1 MSSLHPLIATAQR
14 QRSILILLLSSMFS
28 KSLYQEW
35 FSNVRGDLLAGLVV
49 ALALIPEAIAFS
61 IIAGVDPKVGL
72 YASFCIAVVI
82 AFAGGRPGMI
92 SAATGAMAL
101 VMVTLVKEYGLQYL
115 LAATLLTGVL
125 QILAGLL
132 KLGGLMRFVS
142 RSVVTGFVNALA
154 ILIFMAQLPELIN
167 VSWVVYVMTAA
178 GLGIIYLLPYVTK
191 AVPSPL
197 VCIVLLT
204 AISIPLGLD
213 IRTVGDMGELPDS
226 LPVFLLPDVPFNLD
240 TLLIILP
247 YSATLAVVGLLES
260 MMTATIVDD
269 LTDTPSDKNRECAGQ
284 GIANIAAGFMGGM
297 AGCAMIG
304 QSVIN
309 VKSGGRGRLSA
320 LTAGTVLLILVV
332 FLGPWVQQIPMAA
345 LVAVMIMVSI
355 GTFDWASIKNLRTH
369 PKSSSIV
376 MLSTVAVTVLT
387 HDLAKGVFVGVLLS
401 ALFFAAKVGRLFRVE
416 STVDESGMHRSYRV
430 RGQVFFASSGSF
442 VDAFDFKE
450 ALDRVTIDVT
460 EADFWDITAVHSLDK
475 VLLKFKREGTIVD
488 VIGMNEASATLVD
501 RYGIQDKADAD
512 VGLSGH

>member
-1 MSSLHPLIATAQR
+1 MLTKSLH
-14 QRSILILLLSSMFS
+14 
-28 KSLYQEW
+28 QEW

-101 VMVTLVKEYGLQYL
+101 VMVTLVKEHGLQYL
-115 LAATLLTGVL
+115 LAATLLTGVF
-125 QILAGLL
+125 QILAGAL

-167 VSWVVYVMTAA
+167 VTWVVYAMTAA
-178 GLGIIYLLPYVTK
+178 GLGIIYLFPYLTK
-191 AVPSPL
+191 SIPSPL

-204 AISIPLGLD
+204 AVAMMLDLD

-226 LPVFLLPDVPFNLD
+226 LPIFLLPQVPLNWE
-240 TLLIILP
+240 TLAIILP
-247 YSATLAVVGLLES
+247 YSLTLAVVGLLES

-269 LTDTPSDKNRECAGQ
+269 LTDTTSNKNRECAGQ
-284 GIANIAAGFMGGM
+284 GVANIASGLLGGM

-309 VKSGGRGRLSA
+309 VKSGGRGRLST

-332 FLGPWVQQIPMAA
+332 FLGPWVKQIPMAA

-355 GTFDWASIKNLRTH
+355 GTFSWESVRNLRTH

-376 MLSTVAVTVLT
+376 MVATVIVVVAT

-401 ALFFAAKVGRLFRVE
+401 ALFFAAKVGRLLQVRSELVQE
-416 STVDESGMHRSYRV
+416 SRHRTYVAS
-430 RGQVFFASSGSF
+430 GQVFFASADSF
-442 VDAFDFKE
+442 VSAFDFKE
-450 ALDRVTIDVT
+450 AVDRITIDVSR
-460 EADFWDITAVHSLDK
+460 AHFWDVTAIHALDKIVLKFRRDATAVD
-475 VLLKFKREGTIVD
+475 I
-488 VIGMNEASATLVD
+488 IGMNEASATLVD
-501 RYGIQDKADAD
+501 RYAVHDKAAAD
-512 VGLSGH
+512 QDLTAH